1 MGHIRFG
8 GQSITSGP
16 PNAGQGMVRA
26 PFNVGINRNPV
37 YNQRPADGIPF
48 DKFGA
53 IPLPA
58 VSIGTIWTPV
68 FSFQVPPGYNAIIE
82 YIANET
88 EDPAYVNG
96 DGSILWAIAQNFA
109 ASVVGLLFF
118 KDYSSIPVMLGR
130 TYAPSRIEDLPATE
144 NQTVALLVMNVSNT
158 TATPLPVA
166 GRFVGWFYPV
176 EARPANSSF

>member
-1 MGHIRFG
+1 MSRFQG
-8 GQSITSGP
+8 GSIPSGP

-26 PFNVGINRNPV
+26 PFRVAIDRNPV
-37 YNQRPADGIPF
+37 YNARPADAIPF

-53 IPLPA
+53 IALPA
-58 VSIGTIWTPV
+58 ISAIWTPI

-96 DGSILWAIAQNFA
+96 DGSILWAIAQNFV
-109 ASVVGLLFF
+109 ASAVGLLFF

-130 TYAPSRIEDLPATE
+130 TYAPSRIETMTASE
-144 NQTVALLVMNVSNT
+144 NQTISIVVMNVSNT

-166 GRFVGWFYPV
+166 GRMVGWFYPV
-176 EARPANSSF
+176 EARPANTFG